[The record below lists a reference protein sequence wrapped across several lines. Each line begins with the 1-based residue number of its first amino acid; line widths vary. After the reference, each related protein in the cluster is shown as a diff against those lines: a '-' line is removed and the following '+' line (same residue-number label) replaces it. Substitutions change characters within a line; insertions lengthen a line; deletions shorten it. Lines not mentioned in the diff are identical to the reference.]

1 MSSAKIHSTCAAL
14 AIVFTA
20 GSLCD
25 SVSADGKHHK
35 HKKHHHH
42 HNHGFTGV
50 AITPDGVGFTF
61 QNRNF
66 GIGIAP
72 GTIRGIQQRRV
83 GNYGNLHHQPT
94 YAQPTHVTPVIPEPV
109 LAPAADPYAP
119 QRLAAPLADV
129 GWGPNSRPI
138 IGTNATASGY
148 QAAAENAFRNRDF
161 AAAAKAIGHATLEE
175 PDNGLIH
182 LFAAQIAF
190 AIGDYE
196 VATEAVLVGTDLLE
210 PADWFF
216 IGQNYR
222 QFYRENEYVKQM
234 DQLNTYCDELPHH
247 SFAHSLRAFH
257 FFGLGHSEAATR
269 MLNQAIR
276 INPED
281 ELARR
286 LAVVTRKAVV
296 APAPKLV
303 SSRTNG
309 PQRQS
314 NQTPKMYSILEN

>member
-1 MSSAKIHSTCAAL
+1 MPSAQIQHFCGAL
-14 AIVFTA
+14 AIA
-20 GSLCD
+20 LIACSLCE
-25 SVSADGKHHK
+25 SVSADDKHHK
-35 HKKHHHH
+35 HKKHRHH

-61 QNRNF
+61 QNRHF

-72 GTIRGIQQRRV
+72 RTIRGIQQRRD
-83 GNYGNLHHQPT
+83 GNYGHLHHQPT

-109 LAPAADPYAP
+109 LALVADPYAP
-119 QRLAAPLADV
+119 QRIVAPLSNA
-129 GWGPNSRPI
+129 GWSPNARPI
-138 IGTNATASGY
+138 IGTSATASNY
-148 QAAAENAFRNRDF
+148 QAAAEN
-161 AAAAKAIGHATLEE
+161 AIGHATLEE

-190 AIGDYE
+190 AIGEYE
-196 VATEAVLVGTDLLE
+196 IATEAVLVATDLID

-222 QFYRENEYVKQM
+222 EFYRDNEYVMQM
-234 DQLNTYCDELPHH
+234 DRLNAYCDEFPHH
-247 SFAHSLRAFH
+247 SYSQALRAFH

-269 MLNQAIR
+269 MLNRAIQ

-286 LAVVTRKAVV
+286 LAVVTRKKVV
-296 APAPKLV
+296 AAAPKLV
-303 SSRTNG
+303 SSHANG
-309 PQRQS
+309 SQREAKQS
-314 NQTPKMYSILEN
+314 SKMFLILNK